1 MIIQTEHTTR
11 QALETR
17 RILLQESI
25 ELYTDL
31 GDHNLANLSRELLEN
46 IETRLEFMDI
56 GDAK

>member
-1 MIIQTEHTTR
+1 MIIQTEYTTR

-25 ELYTDL
+25 ELYNDL